1 MAENKGGQSEKG
13 EEESGGREV
22 ESDLYVELEEALS
35 CFASLCARLVDELA
49 PRCGR
54 AMLSLLLL
62 LLPLLLLLL
71 LLSCQDMSPT
81 HRATCRRFRMYA
93 ELGASSGP
101 SLGLGRGL
109 SQSLSCPAALTGR
122 H

>member
-62 LLPLLLLLL
+62 LL
-71 LLSCQDMSPT
+71 LSCQDMSPT

>member
-1 MAENKGGQSEKG
+1 MAENERRGKGKRRQVGA
-13 EEESGGREV
+13 
-22 ESDLYVELEEALS
+22 DLYVELEEALS
-35 CFASLCARLVDELA
+35 LSCFASLRARLVDELA

-54 AMLSLLLL
+54 AMLSLPL
-62 LLPLLLLLL
+62 LLLLLL

-101 SLGLGRGL
+101 SLSLGLG
-109 SQSLSCPAALTGR
+109 LSCPAALTGR

>member
-1 MAENKGGQSEKG
+1 MAENERRGKGKRRQVGA
-13 EEESGGREV
+13 
-22 ESDLYVELEEALS
+22 DLYVELEEALS
-35 CFASLCARLVDELA
+35 LSLSCFASLRARLVDELA

-54 AMLSLLLL
+54 AMLSLP
-62 LLPLLLLLL
+62 LPLLLLLL

-101 SLGLGRGL
+101 SLSLGLGLG
-109 SQSLSCPAALTGR
+109 LSCPAALTGR